1 MSTELVTYTGNAPV
15 PAWVGTIAPAAELAR
30 QIAGTEFVPRS
41 MRNSVPQITACILYG
56 AEIGIGPMQALAKID
71 IIEGKAAPA
80 AELGRA
86 LALGAGH
93 AIEVVE
99 QTNTKCTVRGRRQ
112 GSDTWQTF
120 TWTMDDAKRAG
131 LDGKQTWRRYPRRML
146 LARASAD
153 LCKAVFPDCLGGIG
167 VFAEELEGD
176 TDAPLVAADTTGTPA
191 RRSRKL
197 AAITEPA
204 PPTPALHEATST
216 DATVQAL
223 PTSPVDLLPPLPD
236 ELDSAAPVETD
247 TEPITDPQM
256 RKMLA
261 TFKTIGIDE
270 RSDRLSVATQLTGR
284 AINTAKDLTKEEAS
298 HIIDRLM
305 AVEDGTASIVF
316 TEDGPTIE
324 TVDDG
329 PDVA

>member
-176 TDAPLVAADTTGTPA
+176 TDAPLVAAAATGTTG

-197 AAITEPA
+197 AAIADPA
-204 PPTPALHEATST
+204 PPPKLNEAAWT
-216 DATVQAL
+216 DTTIQEL
-223 PTSPVDLLPPLPD
+223 PTAPVDLLPPLPD
-236 ELDSAAPVETD
+236 ELDTPTTNEPAP
-247 TEPITDPQM
+247 EPITDPQM

-284 AINTAKDLTKEEAS
+284 PINTAKDLTKEEAS